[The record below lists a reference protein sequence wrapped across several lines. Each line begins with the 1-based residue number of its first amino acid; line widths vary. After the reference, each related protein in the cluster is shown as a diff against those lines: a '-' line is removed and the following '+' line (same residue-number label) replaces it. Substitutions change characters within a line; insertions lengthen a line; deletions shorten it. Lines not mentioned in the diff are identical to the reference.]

1 MPKIITLSPTLA
13 LQWFLAVC
21 AGISTVAV
29 AIGHVIKIIH
39 AARAPQKALKARLE
53 TLEKTADEY
62 RKYFSRDK
70 ERLDA
75 YEEGS
80 RVTQRA
86 ILALLAHSID
96 GNDVDALKKAK
107 AALENFLIER

>member
-1 MPKIITLSPTLA
+1 MGVA
-13 LQWFLAVC
+13 LLTPALKWFLAAC

-29 AIGHVIKIIH
+29 AVGHVVKVIH
-39 AARAPQKALKARLE
+39 AAQAPRQAVEARLSAVE
-53 TLEKTADEY
+53 QTVEDYKE
-62 RKYFSRDK
+62 YFSRDK
-70 ERLDA
+70 ARLDA

-96 GNDVDALKKAK
+96 GNDVEALKRAK